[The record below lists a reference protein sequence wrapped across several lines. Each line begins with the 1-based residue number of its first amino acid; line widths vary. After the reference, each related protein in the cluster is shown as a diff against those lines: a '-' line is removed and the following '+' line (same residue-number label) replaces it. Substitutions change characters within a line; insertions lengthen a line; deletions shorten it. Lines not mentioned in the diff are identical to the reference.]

1 MNYVIGSKLHFVIN
15 DKVEI
20 LNFVI
25 TSEDTYDRE
34 PLKDKKFIKKLKEK
48 LYTTKAMFNRNLQR
62 FCLLM
67 TCT

>member
-48 LYTTKAMFNRNLQR
+48 LYTTKAMSHRNLQR